1 LLTCGNF
8 AAVLQTPFDAELA
21 RFVAN
26 RVETLQKLASRDDNL
41 LDFLRTRL
49 PARDRLQALLSHLQ
63 PDSDAIAA
71 AAKSLSDN
79 AGRKNESSALLA
91 AFMERY
97 LKISDPIPTAPT
109 GPAARRPSDYLNGD
123 AMFIFDA
130 IYRDRRLVVAEQAG
144 RGTLLSTRCGAETLT
159 SVDNGFSVVRGEL
172 LVVLSI
178 LTTSESNKATHVVCN
193 RHGDMGEM
201 FQELRLTPIQD
212 NHHCK
217 FFPHSSRYRM
227 HSNLVHFDGD
237 FIIKNDRVAPPSPA
251 PENDKKNGGKKRRYD
266 SWRPSV

>member
-1 LLTCGNF
+1 MLSI
-8 AAVLQTPFDAELA
+8 
-21 RFVAN
+21 
-26 RVETLQKLASRDDNL
+26 ETD
-41 LDFLRTRL
+41 
-49 PARDRLQALLSHLQ
+49 
-63 PDSDAIAA
+63 
-71 AAKSLSDN
+71 
-79 AGRKNESSALLA
+79 
-91 AFMERY
+91 
-97 LKISDPIPTAPT
+97 
-109 GPAARRPSDYLNGD
+109 
-123 AMFIFDA
+123 
-130 IYRDRRLVVAEQAG
+130 VAEQAG

-193 RHGDMGEM
+193 RHGDVGEM

-227 HSNLVHFDGD
+227 HSNLVHLDGD
-237 FIIKNDRVAPPSPA
+237 FIIKNGRVAPPSPA
-251 PENDKKNGGKKRRYD
+251 SENDKKNGGKKRRYD